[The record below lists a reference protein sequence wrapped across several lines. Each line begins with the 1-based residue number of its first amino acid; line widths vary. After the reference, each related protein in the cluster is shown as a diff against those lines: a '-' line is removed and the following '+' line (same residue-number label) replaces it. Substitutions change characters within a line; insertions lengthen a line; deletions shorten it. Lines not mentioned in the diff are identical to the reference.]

1 MIENKYS
8 INVYSLSVL
17 PDTKE
22 AKDKIREIVS
32 KLDKE
37 LKLAFNNYIYW
48 GNLYSPVCHYEDI
61 TFENINLSNSRKED
75 EESYTLII
83 RHNT

>member
-1 MIENKYS
+1 MIENKYT
-8 INVYSLSVL
+8 INVYSLSVY

-22 AKDKIREIVS
+22 AKDKIKEIVS

-37 LKLAFNNYIYW
+37 LKLTFNNYIYW

-61 TFENINLSNSRKED
+61 TFENIILSSSKNE
-75 EESYTLII
+75 
-83 RHNT
+83 N